1 MTQNH
6 HWVLFALASAA
17 FAAATAIFGKLGV
30 SAINAN
36 LATLIRTVIILGLIV
51 IVVTA
56 RQEWQPVSSLS
67 PYAVAMLVLSG
78 LATGASW
85 LCYYQALKWGPASRV
100 APIDKL
106 SVVLVII
113 ASVLFLKEALTWKVV
128 VGGGLIAAGA
138 VLLAL

>member
-1 MTQNH
+1 MSQSH

-30 SAINAN
+30 TALNAN
-36 LATLIRTVIILGLIV
+36 LATLIRTVIILGMIA

-56 RQEWQPVSSLS
+56 RGEWQGLEGLK
-67 PYAVAMLVLSG
+67 PYTVAMLVLSA

-106 SVVLVII
+106 SVVLVIC
-113 ASVLFLKEALTWKVV
+113 ASVLFLKEPLTWKVAL
-128 VGGGLIAAGA
+128 GGGMIAAGA
-138 VLLAL
+138 IILAL

>member
-1 MTQNH
+1 MSQSH

-30 SAINAN
+30 TALNAN
-36 LATLIRTVIILGLIV
+36 LATLIRTIIILGMIA

-56 RQEWQPVSSLS
+56 RGEWQGLEGLK
-67 PYAVAMLVLSG
+67 PYTVAMLVLSA

-106 SVVLVII
+106 SVVLVIC
-113 ASVLFLKEALTWKVV
+113 ASVLFLKEPLTWKVAL
-128 VGGGLIAAGA
+128 GGGLVAAGA
-138 VLLAL
+138 IILAL

>member
-30 SAINAN
+30 GAINAN
-36 LATLIRTVIILGLIV
+36 LATLIRTVIIIV
-51 IVVTA
+51 MIAIVVTA
-56 RQEWQPVSSLS
+56 RGEWQPLGALS
-67 PYAVAMLVLSG
+67 PFAIAMLVLSG

-85 LCYYQALKWGPASRV
+85 MCYYQALKWGPASRV

-113 ASVLFLKEALTWKVV
+113 ASILFLKESLSWKVV
-128 VGGGLIAAGA
+128 LGGGLVAAGA
-138 VLLAL
+138 VILAL